1 MSTVQKIALAIVTV
15 GAITA
20 LTLPG
25 RQSVQVIGAAGNL
38 FSGALGTAIS
48 GTSKGQQ

>member
-1 MSTVQKIALAIVTV
+1 MNFQRVLVLLVGV

-25 RQSVQVIGAAGNL
+25 RQSAQILKAGGDAFN
-38 FSGALGTAIS
+38 SALGTAI
-48 GTSKGQQ
+48 KG

>member
-1 MSTVQKIALAIVTV
+1 MSTVQKIALAIVGV

-25 RQSVQVIGAAGNL
+25 RQTAQVLQTGGRVFN
-38 FSGALGTAIS
+38 SALGTAIA
-48 GTSKGQQ
+48 G

>member
-1 MSTVQKIALAIVTV
+1 MNIQKVLLWIVGV

-25 RQSVQVIGAAGNL
+25 RQSAQVLRAAGDVFDN
-38 FSGALGTAIS
+38 SLGTAI
-48 GTSKGQQ
+48 KG

>member
-1 MSTVQKIALAIVTV
+1 MSTVQKIALGIVAV

-25 RQSVQVIGAAGNL
+25 RQSAQVLQAGGNA
-38 FSGALGTAIS
+38 FSNALGTAI
-48 GTSKGQQ
+48 KG

>member
-1 MSTVQKIALAIVTV
+1 MKIERVLVLIVAV

-25 RQSVQVIGAAGNL
+25 RQSAQILKAGGDA
-38 FSGALGTAIS
+38 FSHALGTAI
-48 GTSKGQQ
+48 KG

>member
-1 MSTVQKIALAIVTV
+1 MSTVQKVALAIVVV

-25 RQSVQVIGAAGNL
+25 RQTAQVLSAAGNV
-38 FSGALGTAIS
+38 FNSSLGTAI
-48 GTSKGQQ
+48 KG

>member
-1 MSTVQKIALAIVTV
+1 MSTIQKIGLAIVGV

-25 RQSVQVIGAAGNL
+25 RQSAQVLTAAGNV
-38 FSGALGTAIS
+38 FSGALGTAI
-48 GTSKGQQ
+48 KG

>member
-1 MSTVQKIALAIVTV
+1 MSTAQKIGLAIVGV

-25 RQSVQVIGAAGNL
+25 RQTAQVLQAGGRV
-38 FSGALGTAIS
+38 FQGALGTAIA
-48 GTSKGQQ
+48 G